1 MIFIMT
7 LILNGEMVWSLPSAV
22 SIMLERLCPR
32 LIPRTTALEG
42 RSTRGP
48 LDGGA
53 TAVTSGGGALFSE
66 GAAGEAREDSLNEPK
81 YQRAKQRA
89 AHSMFNTGQSWEIW
103 KYVAQFHFMQG
114 I

>member
-1 MIFIMT
+1 MAGSQEKRFESGVRQRLPQRHKQIKI
-7 LILNGEMVWSLPSAV
+7 PSAV

-66 GAAGEAREDSLNEPK
+66 GAAGEAREESLK
-81 YQRAKQRA
+81 KAILKFQLAL
-89 AHSMFNTGQSWEIW
+89 
-103 KYVAQFHFMQG
+103 
-114 I
+114 